1 MFNTIRLPFTAA
13 DPFIMCAKDGTY
25 YLYCTT
31 EDETGLNGMGFPVRA
46 SRDLIH
52 WEDRG
57 FALSSETARWGTGN
71 FWAPECYEF
80 GGKYYLFYSADW
92 KENPTGAL
100 ENFRIGVAVSDT
112 PEGPFEDISDKPI
125 FDPGYP
131 IIDANVLHEDGR
143 FYLYY
148 SRCCY
153 EHNID
158 GLEESWIYGVEL
170 KPDFSGVIGEP
181 VLLLRPEQ
189 EWEGR
194 SAAATGRR
202 WNEGSFIMK
211 HEDRYVI
218 TYSGNFFGG
227 PDYAVGYAVG
237 KTPLGPFEKAA
248 ENPIL
253 ECYGDVTGTGHSCML
268 HSPENELLICYHGR
282 TVHTGH
288 DRVGFISP
296 ASLNEHGK
304 LAIHP

>member
-1 MFNTIRLPFTAA
+1 MFATVRLPFTAA
-13 DPFIMCAKDGTY
+13 DPFIMRAKNGVY

-31 EDETGLNGMGFPVRA
+31 EDETGLNGTGFPVRA

-52 WEDRG
+52 WEESG
-57 FALSSETARWGTGN
+57 YALSKETARWGAGN
-71 FWAPECYEF
+71 FWAPECYEWD
-80 GGKYYLFYSADW
+80 GKYYLFYSADW

-100 ENFRIGVAVSDT
+100 ENFRIGAAVSDT

-181 VLLLRPEQ
+181 KLLMRPCQ

-194 SAAATGRR
+194 SASYTGRR
-202 WNEGSFIMK
+202 WNEGSFLFK
-211 HEDRYVI
+211 YDGRYCM

-227 PDYAVGYAVG
+227 PHYAVGYAVSDH
-237 KTPLGPFEKAA
+237 PLGDFVKPD

-253 ECYGDVTGTGHSCML
+253 ECYREVTGTGHSCML
-268 HSPENELLICYHGR
+268 QSPEGEWLICYHGR
-282 TVHTGH
+282 TEATGQ

-296 ASLNEHGK
+296 ARFTEDGK
-304 LAIHP
+304 IEILP